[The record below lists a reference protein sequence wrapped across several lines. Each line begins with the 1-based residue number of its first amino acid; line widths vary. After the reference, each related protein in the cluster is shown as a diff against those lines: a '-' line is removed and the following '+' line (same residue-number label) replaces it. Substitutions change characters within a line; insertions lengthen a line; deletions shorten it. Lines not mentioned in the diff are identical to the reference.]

1 MILFTHSTIWE
12 LLKILGVIKHV
23 EEMLTFQYESKMV
36 LAANNTVPKNVY
48 TNMVSISYIVGGGS
62 SMDYLVGMFKILF
75 AFC

>member
-48 TNMVSISYIVGGGS
+48 LYWKKFNIFIYIR
-62 SMDYLVGMFKILF
+62 MDILKQLNVNNQNKPTR
-75 AFC
+75 